1 MVLYR
6 LVLMNTRSSRP
17 MLHSGLSTRS
27 QLLAG
32 VLATPLF
39 FTVGLAQ
46 AFTRPGFDLSR
57 HFLSQLS
64 AGEYGWLQ
72 MANFLVSGALYVICA
87 AAMARTLAPG
97 RGATWGPRLIGVFGL
112 GLVAAGLFSADPAN
126 GYPAGAVDS
135 ELSWHGMAHGFAALG
150 AGLALT
156 AATFVFAAR
165 YVTQKRTG
173 AAIATALVGIAYF
186 ILPWTVP
193 SLASVLLVVASIIA
207 WGWVSLM
214 ALHLAI
220 SLSENRR
227 DVQLLMS
234 TAS

>member
-1 MVLYR
+1 MSY
-6 LVLMNTRSSRP
+6 P
-17 MLHSGLSTRS
+17 GLSTRS

-32 VLATPLF
+32 VLATPFF
-39 FTVGLAQ
+39 FTLGLAQ

-87 AAMARTLAPG
+87 AAMARTIPPG
-97 RGATWGPRLIGVFGL
+97 RGSTWGPRLIGVFGL
-112 GLVAAGLFSADPAN
+112 GLVSAGLFSADPAN
-126 GYPAGAVDS
+126 GYPAGAVDTQ
-135 ELSWHGMAHGFAALG
+135 LTWHGMAHGFAALG

-165 YVTQKRTG
+165 YLAQKRTRT
-173 AAIATALVGIAYF
+173 AIATALVGVVYF
-186 ILPWTVP
+186 VLPWTNMEI
-193 SLASVLLVVASIIA
+193 ASVLLVVASIIG
-207 WGWVSLM
+207 WGWVSLT
-214 ALHLAI
+214 ALRLAT
-220 SLSENRR
+220 SHSEDRR
-227 DVQLLMS
+227 EAQLVMS